1 VCPPLKVKYRA
12 TGLRSVCRIRSAYR
26 ICTPTLYKYK
36 AVHGS
41 RSAGCAVVGRATS
54 PAGRALRAFFGLF
67 SKAIQ
72 IFLCIFWPRPRALQ
86 CRALFFGLRFGL
98 RFFYAIQI
106 FLLLTHHTTSARV
119 MLCQSSPTAD
129 HSVSQPPH
137 VYKSYITQTPH
148 HAPAPDRH
156 RHHPRSP
163 IYLHLGFAFESLP
176 TRRDVM
182 QRNTYCHMQCS
193 AASYIAERSAP

>member
-1 VCPPLKVKYRA
+1 MPYVHRHCTSIKPYTGPGPRGARSWVERRAPL
-12 TGLRSVCRIRSAYR
+12 
-26 ICTPTLYKYK
+26 
-36 AVHGS
+36 
-41 RSAGCAVVGRATS
+41 AGPCA
-54 PAGRALRAFFGLF
+54 LFFGLF
-67 SKAIQ
+67 SNAIYRY
-72 IFLCIFWPRPRALQ
+72 FSAYSAFWPRAL
-86 CRALFFGLRFGL
+86 RLRTLFFSGLRFGL

-119 MLCQSSPTAD
+119 MLCQSSPTAV

-148 HAPAPDRH
+148 HAPAPDRY
-156 RHHPRSP
+156 RHYPRSP